1 MLGNWWC
8 GAGGGISHWFYAL
21 GWDWA
26 SYDGVFFRPFGAGS
40 YCGLLRAYAPGLH
53 SFAALRLGFG
63 GSDFKSPPKPKPGLD
78 GAPSGFVDDAIIRR
92 GDILPPSARPT
103 SMANILAVA
112 GVNSKYKAPGSE
124 PAGFWA
130 GLWHGMIAP
139 ITFLVSLFN
148 NGVSIY
154 ETNNNGRWYEFG
166 FLLAMGGQAGGTA
179 VCSTAIK

>member
-1 MLGNWWC
+1 M
-8 GAGGGISHWFYAL
+8 SK
-21 GWDWA
+21 
-26 SYDGVFFRPFGAGS
+26 P
-40 YCGLLRAYAPGLH
+40 
-53 SFAALRLGFG
+53 
-63 GSDFKSPPKPKPGLD
+63 PPKPKPGLD

-103 SMANILAVA
+103 SLANILAVA

-148 NGVSIY
+148 DGVSIY